1 MKMITK
7 QCSLLLLATCMY
19 PVISFAQDPIV
30 LNGQDD
36 AYRQAFSPRLLSN
49 YQNSTIF
56 ADGKNVWNLRGG
68 KMLSV
73 KGNIGGLA
81 VSPSGD
87 CYAAHRTGDKSVGVY
102 DLWKKKKRVG
112 IAKMT
117 APVACYCFSSDGS
130 QLFVVDEKGQ
140 MGMFRSTDFKQMN
153 IIQLPS
159 AATSIAAA
167 GNGQSIAATDG
178 REVMVVSTVDG
189 SVLANLTA
197 GSSVTSMSF
206 SADSKD
212 LAVLLSDG
220 ILTVYDTRTFLVKK
234 QVKAMG
240 DALDCAFHP
249 SGKYVAVI
257 TGDSRISIVNMVDEN
272 DRKYVDCDESG
283 ISEILFAK
291 DDRGGIYLVYNTGS
305 AVHYKLVN
313 ELPPYYSKLL
323 EEEVTKLMDEWEV
336 RMPEETMEAYQIRVN
351 DETRAAQ
358 QRLFEEAVATRMA
371 EDLMRTDDMQ
381 FTSADNMSFSSYNP
395 ETGMM
400 TLDFEQLPP
409 IYFNV
414 PKEEVGYF
422 TNPNDVELLNPIY
435 AIGENDQFELVYAD
449 VYNKKTGKT
458 YVFNNRE
465 RNSLDYLANDNRFIP
480 LEFVAQGNME
490 EMKLDELK
498 NQMVTDAMQQK
509 SISDHTKIK
518 VSTNTISDTGVNGEK
533 IVNYQVSFNYQ
544 VEQGFTEKEDFAPG
558 RYVAAQSAAART
570 MLNIITKALQTDFAQ
585 YMKEGKAVVVKITGS
600 ADASPVKRIIP
611 YKGEYGDFE
620 EALVCH
626 NNVDT
631 LITVTKKSG
640 ISSNEQLAFLRAMG
654 MKDGIIKNVKQLS
667 KMDAKYDT
675 FIEQGEGIGGE
686 FRRIRVDFLFKDAF

>member
-1 MKMITK
+1 MKTITK
-7 QCSLLLLATCMY
+7 QCSLLLLATCMC
-19 PVISFAQDPIV
+19 PVISLAQDPIV

-36 AYRQAFSPRLLSN
+36 AYRQAFTPQLLAN
-49 YQNSTIF
+49 YQNNTIF

-68 KMLSV
+68 KMLTV
-73 KGNIGGLA
+73 KGGIGGLA
-81 VSPSGD
+81 VSPVGD
-87 CYAAHRTGDKSVGVY
+87 LYAAHRQGDKTVGVY
-102 DLWKKKKRVG
+102 NLWKKSKRVG
-112 IAKMT
+112 VAKMT
-117 APVACYCFSSDGS
+117 APVACYCFSNDGS
-130 QLFVVDEKGQ
+130 RLFVADNSGLT
-140 MGMFRSTDFKQMN
+140 GIFRCTDFNQMN
-153 IIQLPS
+153 SIQLSS
-159 AATSIAAA
+159 APTSIVAA

-178 REVMVVSTVDG
+178 RSVMVVGTADG
-189 SVLANLTA
+189 SVLANLTT
-197 GSSVTSMSF
+197 GSDIRSIAF

-212 LAVLLSDG
+212 LAVLSADG
-220 ILTVYDTRTFLVKK
+220 SLAVYDTRTYMVKK
-234 QVKAMG
+234 QVSAMG
-240 DALDCAFHP
+240 DARDCAFHP
-249 SGKYVAVI
+249 SGKYVAVV
-257 TGDSRISIVNMVDEN
+257 TGDSRISIVNMVDDS
-272 DRKYVDCDESG
+272 DRKYVDSDESG

-291 DDRGGIYLVYNTGS
+291 DDRGGIYLVYNTES

-323 EEEVTKLMDEWEV
+323 EEEVTKLMDEWEL

-409 IYFNV
+409 IYINV

-422 TNPNDVELLNPIY
+422 ANSNDVELRNPIY
-435 AIGENDQFELVYAD
+435 GIGENDQFELVYAD

-458 YVFNNRE
+458 YVFNNRD

-480 LEFVAQGNME
+480 LEYVAQGNME

-498 NQMVTDAMQQK
+498 NKMVTDAKQQN

-518 VSTNTISDTGVNGEK
+518 VSTKTLSDTGANGEK
-533 IVNYQVSFNYQ
+533 VVNYQVSFDYQ
-544 VEQGFTEKEDFAPG
+544 VEQGLTEKEDFAPG
-558 RYVAAQSAAART
+558 RYVASQSAAART
-570 MLNIITKALQTDFAQ
+570 MLSIITKALQTDFAQ

-600 ADASPVKRIIP
+600 ADASPVKRVIP

-620 EALVCH
+620 DEPVVY
-626 NNVDT
+626 NDVDT
-631 LITVTKKSG
+631 LITVTRKSG
-640 ISSNEQLAFLRAMG
+640 INSNEQLAFLRAMG
-654 MKDGIIKNVKQLS
+654 MKDGIVKNIQQLS
-667 KMDAKYDT
+667 KMDAKFDT

-686 FRRIRVDFLFKDAF
+686 FRRIRVDFLFKNAF